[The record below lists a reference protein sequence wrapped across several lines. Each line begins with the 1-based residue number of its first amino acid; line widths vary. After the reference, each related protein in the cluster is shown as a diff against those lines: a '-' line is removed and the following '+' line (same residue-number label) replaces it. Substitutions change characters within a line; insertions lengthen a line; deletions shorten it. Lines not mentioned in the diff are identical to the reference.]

1 MGLKTTEQLRQARA
15 ALGLTQSEVAVLAGV
30 SVPTIKRLE
39 NGNGTLAVRLET
51 LSNLER
57 AFEKAGIQFLTNGEV
72 AAGPGV
78 AVRSKSE

>member
-15 ALGLTQSEVAVLAGV
+15 ALGLTQSEVAALAGV
-30 SVPTIKRLE
+30 SVPTMKRLE
-39 NGNGTLAVRLET
+39 SGSGTLSVRLET
-51 LSNLER
+51 LTNLEN
-57 AFEKAGIQFLTNGEV
+57 AFIKAGIQFLDSGEV